1 MKKTP
6 SRMCI
11 CCRQMKPQKELLRV
25 VGTKDGDVFVDKTG
39 KAQGRG
45 SYICVNKD
53 CIAKA
58 KKTKAFDRIYKIKV
72 DESVYLKLE
81 EEISNAEN

>member
-1 MKKTP
+1 
-6 SRMCI
+6 MCI

-25 VGTKDGDVFVDKTG
+25 VGTKNGDVFVDKTG

>member
-1 MKKTP
+1 
-6 SRMCI
+6 MCI